1 MLNSVQGYSPS
12 RDKSPLERW
21 IDQTLWL
28 RGVRVKF
35 RLRGNNLHI
44 LCESKSCPERPV
56 ILTRLLLALQQ
67 IDLNTLI
74 AQNQP
79 PIYQILVYG
88 RKMRQNRA
96 DWIAPIHL
104 NQVDRHL
111 EELRQA
117 PSGLPYSNPNPTQ
130 VEPEFS
136 HPAWSPA
143 AAGSTFTA
151 LVLSNR
157 SLARQ
162 GQPGDIARYLG
173 ETLSALGISV
183 RVTAKALPYTDNAPV
198 SLIPNATYE
207 GADNNRGHRLWI
219 TCESLYSPD
228 PILIGE
234 PIAEKLRDLELEHY
248 QDAIILI
255 QVTGEQKP
263 DWLLR
268 VDLTPAS
275 EMLRE
280 WARWGD
286 TEAIARLLQ
295 QAIPDPIRV
304 STASLQ
310 ESTLHLFF
318 SYPEEY
324 SGYRQGIPDK
334 DRLTAI
340 AASLLDSLGPQG
352 IYAAALY
359 GQQADQETPAWV
371 SWLNL
376 PAARYPALA
385 DAVTTLTHQGD
396 WGAIG
401 FALQRLLNP
410 DLDKYLA
417 TGGVRFQCLLK
428 KDLLHVMSDAAVCPL
443 QSQIGP
449 LVVEFFKELAL
460 PEVAGIRVYGRR
472 SGQKRPLWSY
482 GADFVP
488 RRRLVPEATPDFAAT
503 DAYVGDL
510 IAQPTDQV
518 LRPDLTPKD
527 LQSVWEQTWQ
537 KWMARLQQVLL
548 SSQLF
553 TPIAEPDLPTLPEP
567 AANHKPMRTAL
578 VWTAAGLLMTV
589 QANILLTRWA
599 QHTAEFQPT
608 GSTATPFSEAAASEN
623 PSSAQASPANSS
635 ESVTRPTLSP
645 ELLPSP
651 QVTFR
656 QPPQSDLETFDP
668 TGFTQ
673 SQPLPTEAPSDDLD
687 IHAGFRFNSPAS
699 NTTRPASLPQP
710 TTATLWAEEMPFA
723 TFNSRQLDEKLA
735 LYHYH
740 LERSGQPPDV
750 LVVGSS
756 RALRGIDPVALQ
768 QALTDMGYPDVEV
781 FNFGVNGA
789 TAQVV
794 DLIVRRL
801 LPPDQLPR
809 LIVWA
814 DGARAFNSGTEDT
827 TYEGIALSEGY
838 QQLAVGQRPLL
849 DSGSD
854 TSRQPA
860 NPSQAQGLGAVLHS
874 TYQSFD
880 ETLSQRLST
889 IATAHQQRDRLKYQV
904 QSWLTTLLPDPDLL
918 PSPDANSPSVLVAGQ
933 DVVDINGFLPVPVRY
948 NPATY
953 FQRYARVAGQYD
965 TDYEDFRIAG
975 RQAAAMN
982 DLLEFTRSQE
992 LPVVFVNLPL
1002 TQEYL
1007 DPVRLQ
1013 YEQNFKQY
1021 MLSVAAAQQG
1031 GLIFRDLG
1039 EDWLTE
1045 YDYFSDPSHLNRY
1058 GAYQMS
1064 LHLANDPM
1072 IPWTSSRSSE
1082 F

>member
-21 IDQTLWL
+21 VDQTLWL

-44 LCESKSCPERPV
+44 LCESKSCPDRSV

-67 IDLNTLI
+67 VDLNTLLTK
-74 AQNQP
+74 NQP
-79 PIYQILVYG
+79 AIYQILVYG
-88 RKMRQNRA
+88 RKTRQNRA

-111 EELRQA
+111 EELRQSQ
-117 PSGLPYSNPNPTQ
+117 SGLPYSNPNLTQ

-136 HPAWSPA
+136 HHSWVTA
-143 AAGSTFTA
+143 ASGSTFTA

-183 RVTAKALPYTDNAPV
+183 KVTAKALPYTDTSPI
-198 SLIPNATYE
+198 SLIPNAVYA
-207 GADNNRGHRLWI
+207 GADHDRSRRLWI

-286 TEAIARLLQ
+286 PEAIARLLQ
-295 QAIPDPIRV
+295 QAISEPICL

-318 SYPEEY
+318 SYPQEHN
-324 SGYRQGIPDK
+324 SYRDGIPDK
-334 DRLTAI
+334 DKLTAI
-340 AASLLDSLGPQG
+340 ATSLLESLGPQG
-352 IYAAALY
+352 IHAATLY
-359 GQQADQETPAWV
+359 GQRADQETPAWV

-376 PAARYPALA
+376 PAAKYPALA
-385 DAVTTLTHQGD
+385 DSVTTLTYQGD

-417 TGGVRFQCLLK
+417 TGGIRFQCLLK

-443 QSQIGP
+443 QSQVGP

-460 PEVAGIRVYGRR
+460 PEVAGVRVYGRR

-482 GADFVP
+482 GSDFVP

-510 IAQPTDQV
+510 IAHPAEHV

-537 KWMARLQQVLL
+537 RWIARLQQVLL
-548 SSQLF
+548 RSQLF
-553 TPIAEPDLPTLPEP
+553 TAIAEQDLPTLPDP
-567 AANHKPMRTAL
+567 SGSPKSVRTAL
-578 VWTAAGLLMTV
+578 VWTAMGLLMTV

-599 QHTAEFQPT
+599 QPTLEAQPPA
-608 GSTATPFSEAAASEN
+608 STAAPTSASATDATSDTPSAHPETSASRSQSD
-623 PSSAQASPANSS
+623 PDPTTSS
-635 ESVTRPTLSP
+635 ERS
-645 ELLPSP
+645 PSP
-651 QVTFR
+651 DVTFR
-656 QPPQSDLETFDP
+656 QPAESDSKAFNS

-673 SQPLPTEAPSDDLD
+673 SEPIPTAASAEELD
-687 IHAGFRFNSPAS
+687 MHAGFRFDAPESIVS
-699 NTTRPASLPQP
+699 RPASLPQP
-710 TTATLWAEEMPFA
+710 TTATLLAEEMPFA

-740 LERSGQPPDV
+740 LERLGHPPDV
-750 LVVGSS
+750 LVIGSS
-756 RALRGIDPVALQ
+756 RALRGIDPIALQ
-768 QALTDMGYPDVEV
+768 QALADLGYPDVEV

-827 TYEGIALSEGY
+827 TYEGIALSAGY
-838 QQLAVGQRPLL
+838 QQLAVGQSPLL
-849 DSGSD
+849 SASMTT
-854 TSRQPA
+854 TSQPSS
-860 NPSQAQGLGAVLHS
+860 PSQAQGLGAVLQA
-874 TYQSFD
+874 TYQNLD
-880 ETLSQRLST
+880 ETLSQHLGT
-889 IATAHQQRDRLKYQV
+889 IATAHQQRDRLKNQV
-904 QSWLTTLLPDPDLL
+904 QSWLTGLLPNPNIL
-918 PSPDANSPSVLVAGQ
+918 PSQPPNSPSVLVAGQ
-933 DVVDINGFLPVPVRY
+933 DVVDINGFLPLAVRY

-953 FQRYARVAGQYD
+953 FQQYARVAGQYD

-982 DLLEFTRSQE
+982 ALLEFTRSRD

-1013 YEQNFKQY
+1013 YERDFKKY
-1021 MLSVAAAQQG
+1021 MLSVAAVQQG

-1039 EDWLTE
+1039 EDWLTA

-1072 IPWTSSRSSE
+1072 IPWAQSE
-1082 F
+1082 